1 MGQKVS
7 PHGLRVGINKNWD
20 SRWFVGKEKLASCI
34 KEDYEIRKFMA
45 KELNQA
51 DFSKLEIERI
61 GDKLKLN
68 VFTAKPGMVIGKG
81 GKGIDELKGKVEKLT
96 GKKVFVNIEEI
107 RNPDADAQ
115 LVAMKIANSL
125 ERRIAFRRAMKQAM
139 QRTMRTR
146 GVKGIKVATA
156 GRLGGAEMARREG
169 YAEGVVPLHTLRA
182 DIDYGFAEA
191 DTTYGK
197 LGVKVWICKG
207 EILKDR
213 NGEKR
218 DFDALMGGKDDK
230 RKRRRRPDGA
240 AGSGRGDRKRN
251 FRNNNNGQRNTRRN
265 QPKEV

>member
-20 SRWFVGKEKLASCI
+20 SRWFAGKDKIAEYI
-34 KEDYEIRKFMA
+34 KEDHEVRKFLA
-45 KELNQA
+45 KQLNQA
-51 DFSKLEIERI
+51 DLSKVEIERV

-68 VFTAKPGMVIGKG
+68 IFTAKPGMVIGKG
-81 GKGIDELKGKVEKLT
+81 GQGIEELKVAVEKFT
-96 GKKVFVNIEEI
+96 GKNVFINIEEI
-107 RNPDADAQ
+107 KNPDADAQ
-115 LVAMKIANSL
+115 LVAIKIAQSL

-146 GVKGIKVATA
+146 GVKGIKVATS
-156 GRLGGAEMARREG
+156 GRLGGAEMARTEG

-218 DFDALMGGKDDK
+218 DLDSLMGVKDDK
-230 RKRRRRPDGA
+230 KKKRRNNNGEFNPN
-240 AGSGRGDRKRN
+240 RKRN
-251 FRNNNNGQRNTRRN
+251 FNNERKQGNRTQGRN
-265 QPKEV
+265 QDR

>member
-20 SRWFVGKEKLASCI
+20 SRWCAGKDKIAEYI
-34 KEDYEIRKFMA
+34 KEDHKVRVFLK
-45 KELNQA
+45 KELAQA
-51 DFSKLEIERI
+51 DLSKVEIERV

-68 VFTAKPGMVIGKG
+68 IFTAKPGMVIGKG
-81 GKGIDELKGKVEKLT
+81 GQGIEDLKKSVEKLT
-96 GKKVFVNIEEI
+96 GKNVYVNIEEVK
-107 RNPDADAQ
+107 NPDADAM
-115 LVAMKIANSL
+115 LVAAKIAQSL

-139 QRTMRTR
+139 SRTMKTR
-146 GVKGIKVATA
+146 GVKGIKVATS
-156 GRLGGAEMARREG
+156 GRLGGAEMARTEG

-218 DFDALMGGKDDK
+218 DLDSLMGVKDDK
-230 RKRRRRPDGA
+230 RKK
-240 AGSGRGDRKRN
+240 KRYN
-251 FRNNNNGQRNTRRN
+251 NNNNGEFNPNKKRFNNDKKQGNRPPRKTEAKN
-265 QPKEV
+265 

>member
-20 SRWFVGKEKLASCI
+20 SRWFAGKDKIASFI
-34 KEDYEIRKFMA
+34 KEDHEVRKFLA
-45 KELNQA
+45 KQLNQA
-51 DFSKLEIERI
+51 DLSKVEIERV

-68 VFTAKPGMVIGKG
+68 IFTAKPGMVIGKG
-81 GKGIDELKGKVEKLT
+81 GQGIEELKVAVEKFT
-96 GKKVFVNIEEI
+96 GKNVFINIEEI
-107 RNPDADAQ
+107 KNPDADAQ
-115 LVAMKIANSL
+115 LVAIKIAQSL

-146 GVKGIKVATA
+146 GVKGIKVATS
-156 GRLGGAEMARREG
+156 GRLGGAEMARTEG

-218 DFDALMGGKDDK
+218 DLDSLMGVKDDK
-230 RKRRRRPDGA
+230 KKKRRNNNGEFNPN
-240 AGSGRGDRKRN
+240 RKRN
-251 FRNNNNGQRNTRRN
+251 FNNERKQGNRTQGRN
-265 QPKEV
+265 QDR

>member
-20 SRWFVGKEKLASCI
+20 SRWFAGKDKLAAYI
-34 KEDYEIRKFMA
+34 KEDHDVRKFLS
-45 KELNQA
+45 KQLNQA
-51 DFSKLEIERI
+51 DFSKVEIERV

-68 VFTAKPGMVIGKG
+68 IFTAKPGMVIGKG
-81 GKGIDELKGKVEKLT
+81 GQGIENLKKQVEKFT
-96 GKKVFVNIEEI
+96 GKNVFVNIEEI
-107 RNPDADAQ
+107 KAPDADAQ
-115 LVAMKIANSL
+115 LVAEKIAQSL

-139 QRTMRTR
+139 QRTMRVR
-146 GVKGIKVATA
+146 GVKGIKVATS
-156 GRLGGAEMARREG
+156 GRLGGAEMARTEG

-218 DFDALMGGKDDK
+218 DLDSLMGVKDDK
-230 RKRRRRPDGA
+230 KKKRRNNDFNPNNK
-240 AGSGRGDRKRN
+240 KRN
-251 FRNNNNGQRNTRRN
+251 FNNDKKAGNRPQGRSRDGQK
-265 QPKEV
+265 Q

>member
-20 SRWFVGKEKLASCI
+20 SRWFVGKDKISAYI
-34 KEDYEIRKFMA
+34 KEDHEVRKFLS
-45 KELNQA
+45 KQLSQA
-51 DFSKLEIERI
+51 DFSKVEIERV

-68 VFTAKPGMVIGKG
+68 IFTAKPGIVIGKG
-81 GKGIDELKGKVEKLT
+81 GQGIEDLKKQVEKLT
-96 GKKVFVNIEEI
+96 GKNVFVNIEEI
-107 RNPDADAQ
+107 KNQDADAQ
-115 LVAMKIANSL
+115 LVAEKIAQAL

-146 GVKGIKVATA
+146 GVKGIKVATS
-156 GRLGGAEMARREG
+156 GRLGGAEMARTEG

-218 DFDALMGGKDDK
+218 DLDSLMGIKDDK
-230 RKRRRRPDGA
+230 KKKRRNGEFNPN
-240 AGSGRGDRKRN
+240 RKRN
-251 FRNNNNGQRNTRRN
+251 FNNDRKAGNRHQGRSRDTQS
-265 QPKEV
+265 Q

>member
-20 SRWFVGKEKLASCI
+20 SRWFAGKDKIAEYI
-34 KEDYEIRKFMA
+34 KEDHKVRVFLK
-45 KELNQA
+45 KELAQA
-51 DFSKLEIERI
+51 DLSKVEIERV

-68 VFTAKPGMVIGKG
+68 IFTAKPGMVIGKG
-81 GKGIDELKGKVEKLT
+81 GQGIEELKSSVEKLT
-96 GKKVFVNIEEI
+96 GRNVYVNIEEVK
-107 RNPDADAQ
+107 NPDADAM
-115 LVAMKIANSL
+115 LVAAKIAQSL

-139 QRTMRTR
+139 SRTMKTR
-146 GVKGIKVATA
+146 GVK
-156 GRLGGAEMARREG
+156 ARTEG

-207 EILKDR
+207 EILRDR

-218 DFDALMGGKDDK
+218 DLDSLMGVKDDK
-230 RKRRRRPDGA
+230 RKK
-240 AGSGRGDRKRN
+240 KRH
-251 FRNNNNGQRNTRRN
+251 NNNNG
-265 QPKEV
+265 